1 VSQFH
6 KYLKIRR
13 VLLLVN
19 LTVLIL
25 VVASLNLLT
34 VYENTLIRQT
44 EAELNSQGFFIT
56 SIFKNHYLKQQDKKP
71 SNNPDWRPITP
82 SLDLDQN
89 PLLPIEPPPQKTIS
103 NKTST
108 QSSYQTIGRTLNPIL
123 KEAQKYTLSS
133 IQVVDEQGEIFSS
146 TNDEQLGL
154 SMMNRD
160 EVKTALT
167 GRHNS
172 LLRLRE
178 VKYPSHIYS
187 KISRSGS
194 YRVHV
199 AMPIIIDKTVLGA
212 VVLSRTPQ
220 TLWQMMILNRQTIIT
235 YLIGAIILVWLISMA
250 TALAINRPI
259 AALIEQAKRALHG
272 EKEAVTP
279 LANPITTE
287 VDTLSRTFSALAHNL
302 EQRSTYIL
310 EFASHVSHEFKTPVT
325 AIQGAV
331 ELLLDHQDDMS
342 AEQQRKFL
350 QNLQKDSVRLEN
362 LVYRLLEYAKA
373 DLQQSEKDSC
383 DLSAIIHQMFAEEAT
398 VSTTFEAQNGVNV
411 CYASQTIESVLS
423 NLINN
428 AHQAG
433 AAKIELN
440 LSVEKNQIKL
450 TVADNG
456 KGISEANREKIFTPF
471 FTTKRLEGGTG
482 LGLAIITS
490 LLQQQNGDIRY
501 HHRADSPCPT
511 EFILTLPTP

>member
-1 VSQFH
+1 MSQFH

-44 EAELNSQGFFIT
+44 EAELNAQGFFIT
-56 SIFKNHYLKQQDKKP
+56 SIFKNHYLHQQDKKP
-71 SNNPDWRPITP
+71 SNKPDWQPITP

-89 PLLPIEPPPQKTIS
+89 PLLPIEPPPQKALS
-103 NKTST
+103 
-108 QSSYQTIGRTLNPIL
+108 QGRYQAIGNTLNPIL

-133 IQVVDEQGEIFSS
+133 IQVVDEQGVIFSS
-146 TNDEQLGL
+146 TNAEQLGM
-154 SMMNRD
+154 SMINRE
-160 EVKTALT
+160 EVNTALA
-167 GRHNS
+167 GNHNS

-199 AMPIIIDKTVLGA
+199 VMPLIVDEAVLGA

-220 TLWQMMILNRQTIIT
+220 TLWQMMTLNRQTIIT
-235 YLIGAIILVWLISMA
+235 YLIGAIILVWLISMV

-287 VDTLSRTFSALAHNL
+287 VDTLSRTFSSLAHNL

-325 AIQGAV
+325 SIQGAV
-331 ELLLDHQDDMS
+331 ELLLDHQGDMS
-342 AEQQRKFL
+342 VEQQRKFL

-373 DLQQSEKDSC
+373 DLQQNEKDSC
-383 DLSAIIHQMFAEEAT
+383 DLSAIIHHMFDEDAT
-398 VSTTFEAQNGVNV
+398 VSTVLEVKDTVDV

-433 AAKIELN
+433 ADKIALTLAVKDTFVEL
-440 LSVEKNQIKL
+440 K
-450 TVADNG
+450 VADNG
-456 KGISEANREKIFTPF
+456 KGISEGNREKIFTPF

-482 LGLAIITS
+482 LGLAIIKS
-490 LLQQQNGDIRY
+490 LLRQQNGDIKH
-501 HHRADSPCPT
+501 HHRADSQHPT
-511 EFILTLPTP
+511 EFILTLPTL